1 MRKAVNRLANW
12 YTLTFGTVFLFF
24 LWGIL
29 TFIAECVLY
38 SCLLPLRSFY
48 GWQRRW
54 EELMGLILLG
64 SLLAIPY
71 FTLTY
76 MDDGL
81 LPSHVGDTYRYI
93 AAIGSWMSVLSC
105 MRKEWGSILLGG
117 AAAASIPLWDTWA
130 PVGWCIAVVLSGI
143 RIYLLLPEAYRKSHE
158 QITFNS
164 IQEAVDTMNEG
175 ILLFEENGTPLLV
188 NHFMM
193 EVMQTIVGTI
203 IRNGN
208 VFWHLLQQ
216 GGGKDIH
223 MERIGRKLLFRLP
236 DGHVWMVSRDSI
248 TDYNE
253 PLWQIS
259 AADVT
264 ALDKVNHQ
272 LAETIEIL
280 QGRNEKMKSLL
291 AHLVEIESR
300 DTLRD
305 IRTKVHDLM
314 GQRISILQQVLNN
327 RDFHRYKELAPLIK
341 NLLRDMEK
349 DITVSPADRLAELIR
364 TYQGL
369 GIEVQIQGLLPP
381 SQKISQNFV
390 EIIREAMTNAIC
402 HGHAN
407 AVTIVLTE
415 GKSYGLEIQDN
426 GVGCEIPIHEG
437 GGLSSIRRKVMGA
450 KGQVRFKNKPH
461 FVLTI
466 DWPKEE
472 KY

>member
-1 MRKAVNRLANW
+1 M
-12 YTLTFGTVFLFF
+12 
-24 LWGIL
+24 GI
-29 TFIAECVLY
+29 
-38 SCLLPLRSFY
+38 
-48 GWQRRW
+48 
-54 EELMGLILLG
+54 ILLG

-71 FTLTY
+71 LALTY

-81 LPSHVGDTYRYI
+81 LMPHVGDTARYM
-93 AAIGSWMSVLSC
+93 AAVGTGMSVLSHF
-105 MRKEWGSILLGG
+105 RKEWGPLLLGG

-130 PVGWCIAVVLSGI
+130 PVGWCMAVALSGI

-158 QITFNS
+158 QITFDS
-164 IQEAVDTMNEG
+164 IQEAVDTMDEG

-188 NHFMM
+188 NHSMM

-223 MERIGRKLLFRLP
+223 RERIGRKLLFHLP
-236 DGHVWMVSRDSI
+236 NGKVWMVSRDSI
-248 TDYNE
+248 ADYDK

-264 ALDKVNHQ
+264 ALYEVNRR
-272 LAETIEIL
+272 LAETIGIL

-291 AHLVEIESR
+291 SHLVEIESR

-349 DITVSPADRLAELIR
+349 DIAVSPADRLAELIR

-369 GIEVQIQGLLPP
+369 GIEVQIRGLLPP
-381 SQKISQNFV
+381 SRPVSRNFV

-407 AVTIVLTE
+407 SVTIVLTE
-415 GKSYGLEIQDN
+415 GKSYGLEIRDN
-426 GVGCEIPIHEG
+426 GVGCDIPVHEG
-437 GGLSSIRRKVMGA
+437 GGLSSIRRKVLGA
-450 KGQVRFKNKPH
+450 KGRVRFKNKPH

-466 DWPKEE
+466 EWPKGEDR
-472 KY
+472 